1 MIVSTQF
8 HILQCHACSPGED
21 DSDLSWKT
29 KRPLASHCHTI
40 DLDID
45 WKDSRGRFEHPVL

>member
-21 DSDLSWKT
+21 DTDLPTFLGKQND
-29 KRPLASHCHTI
+29 PLSLQHHETWTLI
-40 DLDID
+40 
-45 WKDSRGRFEHPVL
+45 GRI